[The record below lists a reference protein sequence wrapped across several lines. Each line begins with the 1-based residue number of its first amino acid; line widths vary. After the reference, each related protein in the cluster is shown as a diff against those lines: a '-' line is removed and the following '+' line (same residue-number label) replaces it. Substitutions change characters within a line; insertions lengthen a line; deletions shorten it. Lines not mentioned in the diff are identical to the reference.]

1 MENSFYSNEGIFRHQ
16 RQTSRVLERNVE
28 RQANSNNA
36 QVKLFVLCIQTLEGN
51 NRVELWKTKHLL
63 GNVMRSIMQQNSGHL
78 THTFGTRVGWE
89 QMRRG
94 ALRKG
99 LTPSQTHCTGV
110 KEAQVGLILT
120 EAQLFVCCPLLLIW
134 PLRLVPSVGF
144 IHPAARFV
152 PGGAVIQKG
161 SCARSRSAPS
171 ALRGAVPSLP
181 SGGLPTLSRPRRKAT
196 TAQQLPRCSKA
207 RPGTRW
213 RDRGAQPA

>member
-1 MENSFYSNEGIFRHQ
+1 
-16 RQTSRVLERNVE
+16 
-28 RQANSNNA
+28 
-36 QVKLFVLCIQTLEGN
+36 
-51 NRVELWKTKHLL
+51 
-63 GNVMRSIMQQNSGHL
+63 MQQNSGHL

-110 KEAQVGLILT
+110 KEAQVGLIRT

-152 PGGAVIQKG
+152 PWGAVIQKG
-161 SCARSRSAPS
+161 SACKKQVGPF
-171 ALRGAVPSLP
+171 GAKGSCPISSLW
-181 SGGLPTLSRPRRKAT
+181 GPTHPIQTS
-196 TAQQLPRCSKA
+196 SVA
-207 RPGTRW
+207 RPQ
-213 RDRGAQPA
+213 QPSSCHAAPKLGPGQGDMTGGPNLPKLCSWVSH